1 MAQSNSLRHLL
12 DFELEANGFTLGE
25 IREVR
30 RYLERGAKDARQR
43 RLCQRYQA
51 LRREIVKAEEVAAE
65 KAAKREEKVA
75 YTLFQLAELDTITD
89 TVVRERCLKLAAL
102 WPMLEPTVPFPGVV
116 CAEDRMAKDHRQN
129 WYLCGDALPGH
140 LPAMITINGRLT
152 QERAKIGH
160 PVGPL
165 GYRYSTVTV
174 RTALARAVRGKA
186 LFNYGA

>member
-1 MAQSNSLRHLL
+1 MSNTLRHLL

-30 RYLERGAKDARQR
+30 RYLDKGTKDARQR

-51 LRREIVKAEEVAAE
+51 LRREIVKAEALEAE
-65 KAAKREEKVA
+65 KEAKRAELVA
-75 YTLFQLAELDTITD
+75 YTVFQLAELETIAD
-89 TVVRERCLKLAAL
+89 PVVRERCIKLAAL
-102 WPMLEPTVPFPGVV
+102 WPMVEPTVPFPGVV
-116 CAEDRMAKDHRQN
+116 CAEDRVAKDHRQN

-174 RTALARAVRGKA
+174 RTALARAVRGKE
-186 LFNYGA
+186 LFNYAA